1 MQTYFSILYADQDT
15 SSKLTFTIIWQLAIC
30 NGDEGFGT
38 QDWKNQ
44 FQQLKSNSMNAM
56 KWI

>member
-30 NGDEGFGT
+30 NSDEGFGT
-38 QDWKNQ
+38 QDWENQ
-44 FQQLKSNSMNAM
+44 F
-56 KWI
+56 

>member
-30 NGDEGFGT
+30 NGT
-38 QDWKNQ
+38 QDWENQ
-44 FQQLKSNSMNAM
+44 F
-56 KWI
+56 